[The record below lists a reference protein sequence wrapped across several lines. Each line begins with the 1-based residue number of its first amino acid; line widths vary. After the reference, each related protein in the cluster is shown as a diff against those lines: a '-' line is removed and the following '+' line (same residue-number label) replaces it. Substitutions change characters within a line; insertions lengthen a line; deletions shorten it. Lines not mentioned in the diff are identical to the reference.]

1 MDEHIVAMKVALA
14 KLDALPRI
22 VAEMVKPAEKIDSIR
37 INHISGLGS
46 GQSAGHAGTKPVVN
60 QALDSIMDMAVQLP
74 MLRKIGEELGMNL
87 EEGIAGLSGKS
98 RTEGKEGADS
108 LAAKSRD
115 AKKS

>member
-1 MDEHIVAMKVALA
+1 
-14 KLDALPRI
+14 
-22 VAEMVKPAEKIDSIR
+22 
-37 INHISGLGS
+37 
-46 GQSAGHAGTKPVVN
+46 
-60 QALDSIMDMAVQLP
+60 MAVQLP